1 MEVTLI
7 PRDCKRTPKLLMEIP
22 FPKPLTT
29 PPVTIRYFIAFWYEL
44 FVASVRKRVGKRI
57 PTIWERRAGMWGGLW
72 VQWGQNALIYYGVVN
87 ERRRSVNVLVHGTNV
102 YW

>member
-57 PTIWERRAGMWGGLW
+57 PTIWERRAGMWGRVW
-72 VQWGQNALIYYGVVN
+72 VQWGQNALIHHGVVF
-87 ERRRSVNVLVHGTNV
+87 ERKK
-102 YW
+102 

>member
-1 MEVTLI
+1 MMEVTLI

-72 VQWGQNALIYYGVVN
+72 VKWGQNALIYYGVVY
-87 ERRRSVNVLVHGTNV
+87 ERKK
-102 YW
+102 

>member
-72 VQWGQNALIYYGVVN
+72 VQWGQNVLLLCGVVF
-87 ERRRSVNVLVHGTNV
+87 ERKKGLKVIGQSANI

>member
-72 VQWGQNALIYYGVVN
+72 VQWGQNALIHHGVVF

>member
-57 PTIWERRAGMWGGLW
+57 PTIWERRAGMWGGWW
-72 VQWGQNALIYYGVVN
+72 VQWGQNALIHHGVVF
-87 ERRRSVNVLVHGTNV
+87 ERKKSVNELVHGTNV

>member
-44 FVASVRKRVGKRI
+44 FVASVRKRVGKPI
-57 PTIWERRAGMWGGLW
+57 PTIWERRADMWGGLW
-72 VQWGQNALIYYGVVN
+72 VQWGQSGVLSWGVVCVVN
-87 ERRRSVNVLVHGTNV
+87 RRMKVLPETPYV
-102 YW
+102 YL

>member
-72 VQWGQNALIYYGVVN
+72 VQWGQIVLIHYGVVF
-87 ERRRSVNVLVHGTNV
+87 ERKK
-102 YW
+102 

>member
-7 PRDCKRTPKLLMEIP
+7 PRDCKRTPNLLMEIP

-57 PTIWERRAGMWGGLW
+57 PTIWEGL
-72 VQWGQNALIYYGVVN
+72 VCGEECGCNGDRML
-87 ERRRSVNVLVHGTNV
+87 
-102 YW
+102 